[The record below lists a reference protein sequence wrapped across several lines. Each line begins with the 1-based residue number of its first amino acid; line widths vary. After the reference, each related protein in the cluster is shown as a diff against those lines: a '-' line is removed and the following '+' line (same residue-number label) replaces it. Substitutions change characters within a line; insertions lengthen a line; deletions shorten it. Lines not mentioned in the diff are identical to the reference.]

1 MQTVMKS
8 TSLNKGVQSDSG
20 VMLHMEISMNH
31 QLRENYRKETLDT
44 LKLISSEREQLG
56 YQNKVPIAQVSAE
69 RFWSWESCYQDVND
83 RDWYQGIFSNKE
95 LEILKKF
102 DVTFE
107 LVWSEI
113 GNDIPYILEFV
124 QTKQWLTLSNAAK
137 LALLELAAT

>member
-1 MQTVMKS
+1 
-8 TSLNKGVQSDSG
+8 
-20 VMLHMEISMNH
+20 MLHMEMSMNH
-31 QLRENYRKETLDT
+31 QLRENYRKETFDT
-44 LKLISSEREQLG
+44 LDLISSKNEQLD

-69 RFWSWESCYQDVND
+69 LFWSWESCYQDVND

-113 GNDIPYILEFV
+113 GSDIPYIKEFI
-124 QTKQWLTLSNAAK
+124 QTKQWLTLSKAAK